1 MIKLEV
7 IIKLTM
13 VYGLWSMAYS
23 LTHFDLFLNLMHVC
37 FVLQNVALLLEL
49 PIALLSVTITAAN
62 KGFALLINDDTQ

>member
-1 MIKLEV
+1 
-7 IIKLTM
+7 
-13 VYGLWSMAYS
+13 MAYS

-49 PIALLSVTITAAN
+49 PTALLSVTITAAN

>member
-1 MIKLEV
+1 
-7 IIKLTM
+7 
-13 VYGLWSMAYS
+13 MAYS